1 MALARLPGVHAMTDV
16 TGFGL
21 AGHLLEICR
30 GSKLGATVRFEQ
42 LPFIDEALAWARS
55 GTRTGASDRNWS
67 GYGSEVR
74 LPAAAPDWQ
83 RVLITDPQTSG
94 GLLVA
99 CSADTEAQVLAEFR
113 QQGFDAACR
122 IGQMVAGQGVS
133 LE

>member
-1 MALARLPGVHAMTDV
+1 LGALPAVHAMTDV

-30 GSKLGATVRFEQ
+30 GSRLGARVQFDR
-42 LPFIDEALAWARS
+42 LPVIEEALALARE
-55 GTRTGASDRNWS
+55 GTKTGATDRNWG
-67 GYGSEVR
+67 GYGREIHLR
-74 LPAAAPDWQ
+74 AGAPDWQ

-99 CSADTEAQVLAEFR
+99 CSADAEAEVLAEFR
-113 QQGFDAACR
+113 KHGFDAACR

-133 LE
+133 VE